1 MGESHKEILR
11 HYEPDGLLP
20 RIVAGLQALGKDLDS
35 VTHEDLA
42 PADEFHSA
50 GRSATRALVELAKI
64 PPGSRVLDVGSGL
77 GGPARYL
84 AATLGCDV
92 TGIDLSPEFCGVA
105 NALSRMTRLSDRTRF
120 RRVMP
125 WSFRSPRPASTWC
138 GRYKC
143 R

>member
-1 MGESHKEILR
+1 MGESHEEMLR
-11 HYEPDGLLP
+11 HYEPGGLLP
-20 RIVAGLQALGKDLDS
+20 RIVAGLQALGKNLDS

-64 PPGSRVLDVGSGL
+64 PIA
-77 GGPARYL
+77 PA
-84 AATLGCDV
+84 
-92 TGIDLSPEFCGVA
+92 
-105 NALSRMTRLSDRTRF
+105 F
-120 RRVMP
+120 RRVRP